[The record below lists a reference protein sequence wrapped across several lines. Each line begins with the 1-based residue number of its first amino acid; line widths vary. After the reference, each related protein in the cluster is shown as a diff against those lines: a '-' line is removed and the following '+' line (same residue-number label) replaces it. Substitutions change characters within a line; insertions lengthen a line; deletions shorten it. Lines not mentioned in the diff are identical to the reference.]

1 MTEFRHP
8 EQALQQFRFRIFIAG
23 VVVVLFFGILLGRL
37 FWLQIIKYDN
47 YSSKAEDNRITIVP
61 LVPNRG
67 LILDRNFSVLANNYS
82 AYTLELTPS
91 KIKKLDDTIDE
102 LAKVVEISALDKKRF
117 KKLKF
122 ESKRFES
129 IPIRTRL
136 SDDEVARFA
145 VQSYR
150 FPGVEIRARL
160 FRQYPYGTTAAH
172 ALGYIGRISEKDQ
185 DRIESE
191 DLSNNYRGTVY
202 IGKDGL
208 EKWYETTLH
217 GGTGFEEV
225 ETSAGGRAVRVLS
238 RSPAVPGNNL
248 ILSLDLR
255 LQNAAEEALNG
266 RRGALVALDPNTGDI
281 LAIVSQPSF
290 DPNLFVE
297 GIDPDN
303 WKALNESPDRPLL
316 NRPLAGTYPP
326 GSTFKPFMAMTALER
341 GIRNTTSAIRDPG
354 YFDFGGRRFMD
365 DKVGGHGYVDLFT
378 SIAESC
384 NTYYYLL
391 GNDLG
396 IDAIAEYMAKF
407 GFGSLTGIDLG
418 GERPGV
424 LPSREWKAKV
434 FKRPEAKRW
443 YSGETISV
451 AIGQG
456 YNSYTPLQLAHA
468 TGVMVTGGIKA
479 KPRMVRAFQNPVS
492 GEITDRAIDYS
503 EPVPLKPEY
512 VEFIKRS
519 MQGVALQGTAT
530 RVFMGA
536 KYTVGGKTGTAQV
549 FSLKKGEVYR
559 GKELAERFR
568 DHSWFIAFSP
578 VDKPRIALAAIVE
591 NGGFGAQAA
600 APAIK
605 QVLDAFWSVD
615 EFVGPPL
622 PPHLKSRVIPSE

>member
-1 MTEFRHP
+1 M
-8 EQALQQFRFRIFIAG
+8 
-23 VVVVLFFGILLGRL
+23 
-37 FWLQIIKYDN
+37 
-47 YSSKAEDNRITIVP
+47 
-61 LVPNRG
+61 
-67 LILDRNFSVLANNYS
+67 
-82 AYTLELTPS
+82 
-91 KIKKLDDTIDE
+91 
-102 LAKVVEISALDKKRF
+102 
-117 KKLKF
+117 
-122 ESKRFES
+122 
-129 IPIRTRL
+129 
-136 SDDEVARFA
+136 
-145 VQSYR
+145 
-150 FPGVEIRARL
+150 
-160 FRQYPYGTTAAH
+160 
-172 ALGYIGRISEKDQ
+172 
-185 DRIESE
+185 
-191 DLSNNYRGTVY
+191 
-202 IGKDGL
+202 
-208 EKWYETTLH
+208 
-217 GGTGFEEV
+217 
-225 ETSAGGRAVRVLS
+225 
-238 RSPAVPGNNL
+238 
-248 ILSLDLR
+248 
-255 LQNAAEEALNG
+255 
-266 RRGALVALDPNTGDI
+266 ALDPNTGDI

-326 GSTFKPFMAMTALER
+326 GSTFKPFMAMTALDK

-365 DKVGGHGYVDLFT
+365 DKIGGHGYVDLFT
-378 SIAESC
+378 SIADSC
-384 NTYYYLL
+384 NTYYYML

-407 GFGSLTGIDLG
+407 GFGSLTGVDLG
-418 GERPGV
+418 GERTGV
-424 LPSREWKAKV
+424 LPSREWKARV
-434 FKRPEAKRW
+434 FKRSEAKRW

-468 TGVMVTGGIKA
+468 TGVLVTGGIKA

-492 GEITDRAIDYS
+492 GEITDRQIDLS

-512 VEFIKRS
+512 VDFVKRA
-519 MQGVALQGTAT
+519 MQGVTLQGTAT